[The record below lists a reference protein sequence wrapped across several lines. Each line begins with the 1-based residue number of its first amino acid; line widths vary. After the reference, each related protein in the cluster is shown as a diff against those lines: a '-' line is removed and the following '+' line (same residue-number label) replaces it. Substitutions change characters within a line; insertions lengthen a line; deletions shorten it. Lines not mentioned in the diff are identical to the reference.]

1 MNPIDQLTNEQKKVI
16 SNYMHEFAKACGPFL
31 EHDKLKKLGKETL
44 LKGVPIVPQVLL
56 LDALLQVSNVN
67 FHKAMKAMKA
77 AKQTDAP
84 EGFKMDFR
92 DAFGRYLSDDCPFR
106 FGDMF
111 KLIDKEGLN

>member
-1 MNPIDQLTNEQKKVI
+1 MNPIDGLTNEQKKAI
-16 SNYMHEFAKACGPFL
+16 SDYMHEFAKVCGSFL
-31 EHDKLKKLGKETL
+31 EHDKLKKLGEETIS
-44 LKGVPIVPQVLL
+44 KGVPIVPQVLL

-111 KLIDKEGLN
+111 KLVDKEGLN